1 MDELLDFLLKKIV
14 DKPEDISI
22 DKIEDDHTIV
32 FTVKVSK
39 EDFGRVVGRKGKT
52 INAIRSLLNLKL
64 YKSNQGEKD
73 QATGGKRVVI
83 KLEESQET
91 G

>member
-39 EDFGRVVGRKGKT
+39 EDFGRVVGRKGRT

-73 QATGGKRVVI
+73 QARWGKRVVI